1 MKNFNQYLK
10 TINVRRMI
18 KQYML
23 LTAFFFFN
31 TRQLF
36 IFHIKAVSNLMGA
49 LKTMV
54 NNSF

>member
-23 LTAFFFFN
+23 LTAFFFLI
-31 TRQLF
+31 RD
-36 IFHIKAVSNLMGA
+36 
-49 LKTMV
+49 
-54 NNSF
+54 SFLYFT